1 MFKLAFFNIFRDVRR
16 SMTVSFLLESSVV
29 FLLLFIGYMNYSSEG
44 MEMGL
49 VSSTGHIQ
57 IAKKNYFNPKFS
69 SIKNNL
75 MLKDCEILQIK
86 NEINKYSEF
95 KSSNLIVNFE
105 GLIGNSVVSK
115 PFFATAF
122 EDLDF
127 ATKSLSLVDGN
138 PLFDSSVG
146 DFLIGSNL
154 AMSLGIES
162 LTKKTSKLTLMT
174 DMLGE
179 GLILQDVRLSGII
192 KFPVIQTDSMVAI
205 TSINTLK
212 SFFDFKDGVH
222 VIQVYLKN
230 NSFLNS
236 FKDKLE
242 VLRNKSNIDF
252 EYSDWYEINP
262 SFKSILGINEIM
274 FKFLSILIIL
284 LIFISFFQIMTALG
298 LERTRELGTLRA
310 IGLTKLELFYTLFLE
325 IFILT
330 TINIILGIAIS
341 YFLKLIIG
349 FYQIRFSPPGYTESY
364 FINFLYYFSDICFV
378 SLFIFL
384 VAIISSVLPFI
395 KVSKRSIVEVINN
408 V

>member
-1 MFKLAFFNIFRDVRR
+1 MLKLAFFNIFRDVRR
-16 SMTVSFLLESSVV
+16 SMMISFLLVSSVV

-57 IAKKNYFNPKFS
+57 IARKNYFNPKFS

-75 MLKDCEILQIK
+75 ILKDCEILQIK

-105 GLIGNSVVSK
+105 GLIGNSFVSK

-122 EDLDF
+122 ENPDF
-127 ATKSLSLVDGN
+127 AIKSLSLVDGV
-138 PLFDSSVG
+138 PLFDSSIG
-146 DFLIGSNL
+146 DFLIGSSL
-154 AMSLGIES
+154 AISLGIES
-162 LTKKTSKLTLMT
+162 LTKENSKLTLMT

-179 GLILQDVRLSGII
+179 GLILQDIRLTGIV

-212 SFFDFKDGVH
+212 SFFDFKDGAH
-222 VIQVYLKN
+222 IIQVYLKN

-236 FKDKLE
+236 FKNKLE
-242 VLRNKSNIDF
+242 FLKNKSNIDF

-262 SFKSILGINEIM
+262 AFKSIVGINKVM
-274 FKFLSILIIL
+274 FKFLAILIIL
-284 LIFISFFQIMTALG
+284 LIFISFFQIMTALS

-310 IGLTKLELFYTLFLE
+310 IGLTKLELFCTLFLE

-330 TINIILGIAIS
+330 AINIILGIAIS

-349 FYQIRFSPPGYTESY
+349 FQQIRFSPPGYIESY
-364 FINFLYYFSDICFV
+364 FIDFSYYFSDICFV

-395 KVSKRSIVEVINN
+395 KASKKSIVEVINN